1 MKCQRRD
8 RREEGKGPSVDQG
21 LGQDPLQNE
30 ELDGQEW
37 RIFNFLR
44 LYWTRRTVIPRGSPL
59 SKSSKYAIFRS
70 CSPFFELCIRT

>member
-8 RREEGKGPSVDQG
+8 RREEGKVPSVDQG

-37 RIFNFLR
+37 RIFNFFAAL
-44 LYWTRRTVIPRGSPL
+44 LDSPHCD
-59 SKSSKYAIFRS
+59 SSGQSVK
-70 CSPFFELCIRT
+70 